1 MTSIHVGV
9 EGDQLAIRVDMAEV
23 AQELGHQLEQCEQ
36 TAERARQRWEESEWY
51 LGEARTIIA
60 RLEAQVQAQA
70 EAHAQLDAIHQEATT
85 RLQEAELQRDDA
97 MRHLDESQRAHEELL
112 QRTIELKDQLAAA
125 QAEVEA
131 TQQELEEHNDRPG
144 IERDHPQTVGA
155 ELQALETAC
164 ERRRASRV
172 RRSHITLEL
181 QRPDGAVLFSGPLRD
196 ISRTGMG
203 FDGKQ
208 LANGAPDLLWVT
220 LHPEGLERP
229 IEALAR
235 LSWLRQDESSGG
247 YEGGC
252 ELIDVSPG
260 SRSALE
266 EVFGHSV

>member
-23 AQELGHQLEQCEQ
+23 AKELGHQLEQCER
-36 TAERARQRWEESEWY
+36 TAERARQRCEETEWY
-51 LGEARTIIA
+51 LGEARATIA

-97 MRHLDESQRAHEELL
+97 TRHLDESQRAHEELL
-112 QRTIELKDQLAAA
+112 LQTLELKDQLTAARV
-125 QAEVEA
+125 EVEA
-131 TQQELEEHNDRPG
+131 TQQEEHNDRLG
-144 IERDHPQTVGA
+144 VERDHPQTVGA
-155 ELQALETAC
+155 ELQAPETAC

-172 RRSHITLEL
+172 RRSDITVEV

-196 ISRTGMG
+196 LSRTGMG

-252 ELIDVSPG
+252 QLIDVSPG

>member
-23 AQELGHQLEQCEQ
+23 AKELGHQLEQCER
-36 TAERARQRWEESEWY
+36 TAERARQRCEESEWY
-51 LGEARTIIA
+51 LGEARATIA

-70 EAHAQLDAIHQEATT
+70 EAHAQLDVIHQEATT

-97 MRHLDESQRAHEELL
+97 ARHLDESQRAHEELL
-112 QRTIELKDQLAAA
+112 LQTLELKDQLTAARV
-125 QAEVEA
+125 EVEA
-131 TQQELEEHNDRPG
+131 TQQVLEEHNDRLG
-144 IERDHPQTVGA
+144 VE
-155 ELQALETAC
+155 LETAC

-172 RRSHITLEL
+172 RRSDINVEV

-196 ISRTGMG
+196 ISRTGVG

-220 LHPEGLERP
+220 LQPEGLERP